1 MSEALYHKALVERAR
16 AAFGKG
22 RLTDATGSAT
32 VDNPL
37 CGDRVTLDLTVR
49 DGRIVEIGHH
59 VRGCLL
65 CEAAAA
71 TIAEHGRGA
80 DRAALDA
87 MSAAARALMADSAAA
102 HPNDPS
108 IHAAL
113 GLALAGLGL
122 KRDAISEAERAMEIE
137 PVSKNSRAATAHMGI
152 AVEIFARVGELDRAF
167 ETLELLLSMP
177 SGREASIP
185 FLRVWPGFDPLRSDP
200 RFDQLLERFSV
211 K

>member
-1 MSEALYHKALVERAR
+1 MSEALYHKALVDRAH

-22 RLTDATGSAT
+22 RLSDATSSAT

-87 MSAAARALMADSAAA
+87 MSAAARALMAEGTLDPHWQCLEIFRPVHSAKSRRDCVLLPFEALKRAA
-102 HPNDPS
+102 S
-108 IHAAL
+108 
-113 GLALAGLGL
+113 AGL
-122 KRDAISEAERAMEIE
+122 
-137 PVSKNSRAATAHMGI
+137 
-152 AVEIFARVGELDRAF
+152 
-167 ETLELLLSMP
+167 
-177 SGREASIP
+177 
-185 FLRVWPGFDPLRSDP
+185 
-200 RFDQLLERFSV
+200 
-211 K
+211 